1 MSKENVNAFIT
12 HWDGQGP
19 SDDPVFKDPDPAV
32 IVARA
37 DVLGFEFSEDDLK
50 SALNTRIC
58 NAESLP
64 RPWGWPVARKFG
76 LVRS

>member
-1 MSKENVNAFIT
+1 MSKENVNAFISL
-12 HWDGQGP
+12 WDGLGLSQ
-19 SDDPVFKDPDPAV
+19 DPAMKDPEPDF
-32 IVARA
+32 IVDHAEG
-37 DVLGFEFSEDDLK
+37 LGFSFSKDDLK

-64 RPWGWPVARKFG
+64 RPWGWAVARKMG

>member
-1 MSKENVNAFIT
+1 MSIENVNAFIS
-12 HWDGQGP
+12 HWDGQAP
-19 SDDPVFKDPDPAV
+19 SQDPAMKDPEPDF
-32 IVARA
+32 IVHHAE
-37 DVLGFEFSEDDLK
+37 VQGFSFSKDDLK

-64 RPWGWPVARKFG
+64 RPWGWAVARKMG

>member
-19 SDDPVFKDPDPAV
+19 SADPALQDPEPAV
-32 IVARA
+32 VVAHA
-37 DVLGFEFSEDDLK
+37 DGLGFAFSEDDLK